1 MRKRTTCE
9 ADRVS
14 NNRTIP
20 GEAGGTPESITLRG
34 DAGRILKCIFKKCFR
49 PFREDSSKMGYKN
62 RMFSF

>member
-14 NNRTIP
+14 NNGTIP

-34 DAGRILKCIFKKCFR
+34 DAGRILKCIF
-49 PFREDSSKMGYKN
+49 
-62 RMFSF
+62 